1 MPLSP
6 TDFYAYSR
14 ATGAPVAETPEER
27 ARQAPDVY
35 AFRQSQLQGPQQPD
49 QGGFNV
55 LDALGKTALAA
66 GALAGG
72 LGLYGRFRGKGL
84 GKAVENAAE
93 SQAAARSAQVA
104 KTTAQARQPVQRVAN
119 IRVDS
124 PNNVLASPEYAA
136 LFNEKGFPIDLKL
149 AGPTASPQR
158 AVAQAATEVQSAAP
172 VTQERMVRR
181 QGRMVPL
188 SSVSNRTPLANRSP
202 QSFLTEEI
210 QSVIPGGLD
219 AGDRFIEE
227 YAPEYEKLVRGQARQ
242 DADVARRVR
251 AHQMQVQ
258 GKAERILADLK
269 QEALAESKPTFVEAK
284 PNLGVQL
291 IDLPTVEETQPLVT
305 ATEERMVRRHG
316 RLVPLSSVSN
326 QTRTALRSSQSFLT
340 EAVQPSEEVL
350 DRLAADYESR
360 SATNLAGQN
369 AGETMVDQHNT
380 QALQHSYQSVSAVN
394 SSEDQMTGRMKH
406 ALQQNP
412 DLDISQIEVLED
424 IAKYNYQQG
433 MEQPSPLVPA
443 LIVPKGLELYPAF
456 DTSENYPSDSAI
468 NIAATQ
474 ATGRVPNDQAEGNTA
489 SSAQRFLTRER
500 MEIASQLGEQ
510 NLPVSPGRIEAELNR
525 RLGSQASEYGP
536 YYTRR
541 KQALQMGA
549 TYGGKFFENV
559 NEQNVNVAGVNFPA
573 SSSDFRQAVLNEDTA
588 TRAEDYFTQRR
599 NQQKDWLGNIRLKAE
614 PKINQILVERQDI
627 ARETAGKLKEQ
638 QAALLAAGDT
648 QGAAYAERQIQN
660 MREIWKDPFLGQHR
674 EDEMK
679 QLSAQV
685 NRASG
690 KAYGNME
697 DIQKR
702 FPTALASD
710 VDENKRIFFQTS
722 SPKGTKVD
730 MSMLDPTWDDINEPV
745 EDVVLSMGDINPY
758 TVELRSGRRP
768 TVENVGAYEENFEPQ
783 KMQAASGT
791 AIRGVSG
798 IPFIAESSAEP
809 MSASAA
815 EQSRKAAYVAS
826 LQPVEKTLEETQKQS
841 AQKFVDKYK
850 GGIGL
855 YGEVLEDYPEG
866 ALTPEGEY
874 TELAK
879 QQPSLVYNKYG
890 DVDQAANAPSIWSK
904 YSDEALGEM
913 SLMGINPRMRHMA
926 EKTLMQRQSV
936 RASEDVRLGK
946 LQPTLEADAAKT
958 GGKRLANALIDHK
971 QRTGKAL
978 SPQNAV
984 DFASSIAQQEGTDVN
999 SVLNAANKYSQSIG
1013 KTSDWT
1019 LISKADADETN
1030 FIRKYGQYLDSP
1042 TAPAQANLQ
1051 QTAARVMASSV
1062 PNTQPV
1068 QQANVSRIG
1077 AQQFSPAMNKQL
1089 TLPGLT
1095 SYELRNTIKQSPAD
1109 IAAQQLNDYMV
1120 KARQREPLA
1129 ARPGR
1134 AVLPPFQPKLF

>member
-35 AFRQSQLQGPQQPD
+35 AFRQSQLQAPQQAD

-158 AVAQAATEVQSAAP
+158 AVSASPPASKQ
-172 VTQERMVRR
+172 TSA
-181 QGRMVPL
+181 L
-188 SSVSNRTPLANRSP
+188 PLANEFLYSQIGKILGDAPNEDIVAISKLRPFS
-202 QSFLTEEI
+202 QSQLTA
-210 QSVIPGGLD
+210 SSGLD

-316 RLVPLSSVSN
+316 RMVPLSSVSN
-326 QTRTALRSSQSFLT
+326 QTRPALRSSQSFLT

-412 DLDISQIEVLED
+412 DLDMSQIEVLED
-424 IAKYNYQQG
+424 IAEYNYQQG
-433 MEQPSPLVPA
+433 MEQPSP
-443 LIVPKGLELYPAF
+443 YPAF

-674 EDEMK
+674 EDEIK
-679 QLSAQV
+679 KLSAQV

-730 MSMLDPTWDDINEPV
+730 MSMLDPTWEDINEPV

-768 TVENVGAYEENFEPQ
+768 TVENVGAYGENLEPQ

-798 IPFIAESSAEP
+798 IPFITESSAEP

-971 QRTGKAL
+971 QRTGKVL

-1030 FIRKYGQYLDSP
+1030 FTRKYGQYLDSP
-1042 TAPAQANLQ
+1042 TAPEQANLQ

>member
-35 AFRQSQLQGPQQPD
+35 AFRQLQLQGPQQSD

-66 GALAGG
+66 GAIAGG

-84 GKAVENAAE
+84 GQAVESTVE
-93 SQAAARSAQVA
+93 SRAAARAAQVA
-104 KTTAQARQPVQRVAN
+104 QKTPEVRQTLQKVSA
-119 IRVDS
+119 
-124 PNNVLASPEYAA
+124 
-136 LFNEKGFPIDLKL
+136 
-149 AGPTASPQR
+149 AGPAPSSPPPR
-158 AVAQAATEVQSAAP
+158 RVVAQAAAEPKPNLGVQVTNLNTPVEVQSVAP
-172 VTQERMVRR
+172 VSKQ
-181 QGRMVPL
+181 
-188 SSVSNRTPLANRSP
+188 PLANEFLYSQIGKILGDAPNEDIVAISKLRPFS
-202 QSFLTEEI
+202 QSQLTT
-210 QSVIPGGLD
+210 SSGPD

-258 GKAERILADLK
+258 GKAERILADIK
-269 QEALAESKPTFVEAK
+269 QEALAESKAPSQAFLQA
-284 PNLGVQL
+284 
-291 IDLPTVEETQPLVT
+291 ETQPNEQMLN
-305 ATEERMVRRHG
+305 
-316 RLVPLSSVSN
+316 RLVAEHA
-326 QTRTALRSSQSFLT
+326 QGTAG
-340 EAVQPSEEVL
+340 
-350 DRLAADYESR
+350 
-360 SATNLAGQN
+360 NIAGQL
-369 AGETMVDQHNT
+369 AGETLVDQHST
-380 QALQHSYQSVSAVN
+380 QALQHAHQSASAVN
-394 SSEDQMTGRMKH
+394 SAEDQMTGRVKH
-406 ALQQNP
+406 SLQQNP
-412 DLDISQIEVLED
+412 DLDMSQVEVLED
-424 IAKYNYQQG
+424 MAQHSYQQG
-433 MEQPSPLVPA
+433 MEQPDPYKEP
-443 LIVPKGLELYPAF
+443 LYPKY
-456 DTSENYPSDSAI
+456 DSSENYPNDFAI
-468 NIAATQ
+468 NVAASE
-474 ATGRVPNDQAEGNTA
+474 ALGRVPNDQAEGNAA
-489 SSAQRFLTRER
+489 SGAQRFLARER

-536 YYTRR
+536 EYTRR
-541 KQALQMGA
+541 KQALQLGA

-559 NEQNVNVAGVNFPA
+559 NDQNVNVAGINWPA
-573 SSSDFRQAVLNEDTA
+573 YSSDFKQAVINEDTA
-588 TRAEDYFTQRR
+588 NRAEEYVTRRR
-599 NQQKDWLGNIRLKAE
+599 NQQKEWLGNIRLEAE
-614 PKINQILVERQDI
+614 PQINQILIERQNI

-660 MREIWKDPFLGQHR
+660 MREVWKDPFLGKHR
-674 EDEMK
+674 EGELR
-679 QLSAQV
+679 QLSNWV
-685 NRASG
+685 DTSSG
-690 KAYGNME
+690 KAYANME
-697 DIQKR
+697 NIQKR
-702 FPTALASD
+702 FPTALVSD
-710 VDENKRIFFQTS
+710 IDENKRIFFQTS
-722 SPKGTKVD
+722 SPKGTKAD
-730 MSMLDPTWDDINEPV
+730 MAMLDPTWDDINEPV
-745 EDVVLSMGDINPY
+745 EDVVLSLGDINPY

-768 TVENVGAYEENFEPQ
+768 TVQNVGSYGENLEPT

-798 IPFIAESSAEP
+798 IPFITESQSEP
-809 MSASAA
+809 MSALAA
-815 EQSRKAAYVAS
+815 EQSRKADYVSS
-826 LQPVEKTLEETQKQS
+826 LQPVEKTLKETQKES

-855 YGEVLEDYPEG
+855 YGEVVEGYPEG
-866 ALTPEGEY
+866 AVTPEGEY

-890 DVDQAANAPSIWSK
+890 DVDQAANAPSTWSK

-936 RASEDVRLGK
+936 RASEDVRLGR

-958 GGKRLANALIDHK
+958 GGKRLANALMDHK

-978 SPQNAV
+978 SPENAV
-984 DFASSIAQQEGTDVN
+984 DFAASIAQQEGTDVN
-999 SVLNAANKYSQSIG
+999 SVLNEANKYSQSIG

-1019 LISKADADETN
+1019 LISKANADEAN
-1030 FIRKYGQYLDSP
+1030 FTRKYGQYLDSP
-1042 TAPAQANLQ
+1042 TAPEQANLQ
-1051 QTAARVMASSV
+1051 QSAARVMASSV
-1062 PNTQPV
+1062 PNTQSV
-1068 QQANVSRIG
+1068 QQANVSRIR
-1077 AQQFSPAMNKQL
+1077 AQQFSPAMNQQL

-1109 IAAQQLNDYMV
+1109 IAAQQLSDYMV
-1120 KARQREPLA
+1120 KARQREPLT

>member
-6 TDFYAYSR
+6 ADFYAYSR

-35 AFRQSQLQGPQQPD
+35 AFRQSQLQGPQQSD

-55 LDALGKTALAA
+55 LDAIGKTALAA

-72 LGLYGRFRGKGL
+72 IGLYRGLRGKG
-84 GKAVENAAE
+84 AV
-93 SQAAARSAQVA
+93 QQVKRPGTPA
-104 KTTAQARQPVQRVAN
+104 TAPSVRQPVERVAN
-119 IRVDS
+119 LTKTAPAPSQAPPTTRPVAAVVTEAK
-124 PNNVLASPEYAA
+124 PNLGVQVTNL
-136 LFNEKGFPIDLKL
+136 NT
-149 AGPTASPQR
+149 PTQ
-158 AVAQAATEVQSAAP
+158 VQSAAP
-172 VTQERMVRR
+172 VSKQ
-181 QGRMVPL
+181 
-188 SSVSNRTPLANRSP
+188 PLANEFLYSQINKILGDAPNEDIVAISKLRPFS
-202 QSFLTEEI
+202 QSQLTV
-210 QSVIPGGLD
+210 SSGLD

-269 QEALAESKPTFVEAK
+269 QEALAESRLTPTEAK
-284 PNLGVQL
+284 PNLGVQMVN
-291 IDLPTVEETQPLVT
+291 LPTVEETQPLVT
-305 ATEERMVRRHG
+305 ATKERMVRRNG
-316 RLVPLSSVSN
+316 RMVPLSSVSN
-326 QTRTALRSSQSFLT
+326 QTRPAVRSSQSFLT

-350 DRLAADYESR
+350 NQLAADYETR
-360 SATNLAGQN
+360 SATNIAGQN

-380 QALQHSYQSVSAVN
+380 EALQHSYQSVSAVN
-394 SSEDQMTGRMKH
+394 SSEDQMTGRIKH

-412 DLDISQIEVLED
+412 DLDMSQIEVLED
-424 IAKYNYQQG
+424 IAEYNYQQG
-433 MEQPSPLVPA
+433 MEQPSP
-443 LIVPKGLELYPAF
+443 YPAF

-474 ATGRVPNDQAEGNTA
+474 TTGRVPNDQAEGNAA
-489 SSAQRFLTRER
+489 SSAQRFLARER

-549 TYGGKFFENV
+549 TYGEKFFENV

-588 TRAEDYFTQRR
+588 TRAEDYVTRRR
-599 NQQKDWLGNIRLKAE
+599 NQQKDWLGNIRLEAE
-614 PKINQILVERQDI
+614 PKINQILVERQNI

-679 QLSAQV
+679 KLSAQV

-722 SPKGTKVD
+722 SPKGTKAD
-730 MSMLDPTWDDINEPV
+730 MSMLDPTWEDINEPV

-768 TVENVGAYEENFEPQ
+768 TVENVGAYGENLEPQ

-798 IPFIAESSAEP
+798 IPFITESSAEP

-855 YGEVLEDYPEG
+855 YGEVVEGYPEG
-866 ALTPEGEY
+866 AVTETGEY

-890 DVDQAANAPSIWSK
+890 EVDQAANAPSTWSQ
-904 YSDEALGEM
+904 YSDEALNEM
-913 SLMGINPRMRHMA
+913 SLMGNPRMKHMA
-926 EKTLMQRQSV
+926 QKTLMQRESV
-936 RASEDVRLGK
+936 RASENARLGRVDYTS
-946 LQPTLEADAAKT
+946 QAVAAKT
-958 GGKRLANALIDHK
+958 GGKRLAAALIDHK
-971 QRTGKAL
+971 ERTGQAL
-978 SPQNAV
+978 RPENAV
-984 DFASSIAQQEGTDVN
+984 DFAASIAQQEGTDVN
-999 SVLNAANKYSQSIG
+999 SVLREANNYSRSLGQ
-1013 KTSDWT
+1013 TSEWT
-1019 LISKADADETN
+1019 LIPKAAAEEANRYFPSAGETVRN
-1030 FIRKYGQYLDSP
+1030 RRQEQV
-1042 TAPAQANLQ
+1042 APPAPQQANLQ
-1051 QTAARVMASSV
+1051 QTAARTLFSSV
-1062 PNTQPV
+1062 PDER
-1068 QQANVSRIG
+1068 QQAGVQHLANYISSAAKRVDQPLTWQG
-1077 AQQFSPAMNKQL
+1077 NTKLKGVGNNALMPYSPPSEGMIQALMLQ
-1089 TLPGLT
+1089 
-1095 SYELRNTIKQSPAD
+1095 
-1109 IAAQQLNDYMV
+1109 
-1120 KARQREPLA
+1120 ARR
-1129 ARPGR
+1129 R
-1134 AVLPPFQPKLF
+1134 